1 MFELVSKI
9 KTKYDIIEICDLMEV
24 NYRQRIS

>member
-9 KTKYDIIEICDLMEV
+9 KTKYDIIEIYDLTEV